1 MKTIEVLRKL
11 INIYY
16 YLLLFVLVGIVIF
29 IPIKIQQGEAMD
41 LKMIEDYDTSSLSI
55 PSLIATVLLLTVI
68 YILFVR
74 AVYLLKGTLKDFS
87 EGNYFSEL
95 IIKNFKMIG
104 KLILICGFSY
114 AVFKFVTRLVL
125 LNDIRLGIDFSLLTP
140 IVIGLFFMFLSEA
153 FEKARLAEQENN
165 LTI

>member
-11 INIYY
+11 INMYY
-16 YLLLFVLVGIVIF
+16 YLLLFVLIGIVIF
-29 IPIKIQQGEAMD
+29 ISIMIQQGEVAD
-41 LKMIEDYDTSSLSI
+41 LKIIEDYDVSNISTLKFLA
-55 PSLIATVLLLTVI
+55 LISVPTTI

-74 AVYLLKGTLKDFS
+74 AVYLLKETLKDLS

-104 KLILICGFSY
+104 RLILICGVSY
-114 AVFKFVTRLVL
+114 AVYKFLARLVML
-125 LNDIRLGIDFSLLTP
+125 GDIRLGIDFSLITP
-140 IVIGLFFMFLSEA
+140 IVVGLFFMFLSEVFA
-153 FEKARLAEQENN
+153 KARLAEQENN